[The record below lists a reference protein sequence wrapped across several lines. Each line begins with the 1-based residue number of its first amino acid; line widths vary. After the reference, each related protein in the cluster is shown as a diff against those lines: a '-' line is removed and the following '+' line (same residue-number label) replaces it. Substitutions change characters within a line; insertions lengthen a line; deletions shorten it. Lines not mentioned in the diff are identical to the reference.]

1 MLISCLSAGLAIE
14 RYYGGSGGETM
25 SVEGAD
31 RRGGGDARPER
42 ERADG
47 GSATAATFQ
56 VTIPE
61 PFTFSRPE
69 EWVKWSRRF
78 ERFRVVSGLAQRDE
92 EVQVNTLIYA
102 VGDQADDILH
112 CFKLS

>member
-1 MLISCLSAGLAIE
+1 
-14 RYYGGSGGETM
+14 M
-25 SVEGAD
+25 SVEGTEGRD
-31 RRGGGDARPER
+31 GGNARPER

-47 GSATAATFQ
+47 GSTTAATFQ

-78 ERFRVVSGLAQRDE
+78 ERFRVASGLAQRDE

-102 VGDQADDILH
+102 MGDQADDILH
-112 CFKLS
+112 SFRLYFIT